1 MSVAFA
7 VNQTDYELYVGKK
20 FSLFFVEVSGEG
32 CFVSS
37 DIVSCNT
44 TLARHFKE
52 GEISNIWL
60 SL

>member
-1 MSVAFA
+1 MNFMEEEVLS
-7 VNQTDYELYVGKK
+7 
-20 FSLFFVEVSGEG
+20 FSVEVPGEG

-52 GEISNIWL
+52 GEIANIWL
-60 SL
+60 GL